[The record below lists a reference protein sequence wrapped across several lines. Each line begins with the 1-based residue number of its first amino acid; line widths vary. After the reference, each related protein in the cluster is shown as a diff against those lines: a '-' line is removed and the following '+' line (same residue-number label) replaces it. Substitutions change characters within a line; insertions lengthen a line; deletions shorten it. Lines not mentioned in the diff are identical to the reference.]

1 MRIEVSHLDHL
12 VLTVADVE
20 RSVDFYVRALG
31 MEAVTFGGGRRALR
45 FGNSKINLHSWGDEI
60 APHAARPQPGSAD
73 LCFVVKERLDLL
85 AEGLRER
92 GVEIILGPVRR
103 TGARA
108 PLLSLYLRDPDGN
121 LIELSNE
128 LGEEV
133 SGG

>member
-1 MRIEVSHLDHL
+1 MRVGISRLDHL

-20 RSVDFYVRALG
+20 RSVDFYVRVLG
-31 MEAVTFGGGRRALR
+31 MEAITFGGGRRALR
-45 FGNSKINLHSWGDEI
+45 FGNSKINLHSLGGEI

-73 LCFVVKERLDLL
+73 LCFLIEQPVEEVLD
-85 AEGLRER
+85 GLVQL
-92 GVEIILGPVRR
+92 GVEVEIGPVRR

-128 LGEEV
+128 LRDEISDG
-133 SGG
+133 